1 MTSRPEV
8 QNKLFFVAVFVIT
21 AGLLYLLAPIL
32 TPFLAGALLA
42 YLSDPLV
49 EKIVSWKVPRILGA
63 VIVFL
68 GLFFVI
74 FLIGLLLI
82 PVIETQVML
91 LVSSIPEIIAKIQ
104 SSFLPWLN
112 ETFGIQDMLNVD
124 TLKSTLA
131 ENWTKAGGVANWL
144 VSTVFHSGRALIE
157 WVTNLVLIPV
167 VTFYLLRDWNV
178 IIKNIRSLLPRHIE
192 PIFVK
197 LAVDC
202 DHTLSAFFRGQLL
215 VMLSLGAIYSIGLS
229 LVGLK
234 LGIVI
239 GCVAGLLSIVPY
251 LGFIIGITTASIA
264 AFSQFGT
271 TQSVF
276 IVCAVFAIGQ
286 SIESV
291 FLTPKLVG
299 HRIGLHPVA
308 VIFAVLTGGMLF
320 GFFGVLLALPAAAV
334 IMVCLRYLTER
345 YRSSQLYQ

>member
-8 QNKLFFVAVFVIT
+8 QNKLFFVSVFLIT
-21 AGLLYLLAPIL
+21 GGLLYLLAPIL

-68 GLFFVI
+68 LLFFVI
-74 FLIGLLLI
+74 FLIGLLLV
-82 PVIETQVML
+82 PVIEKQITL
-91 LVSSIPEIIAKIQ
+91 LVSSVPAIIAKIQ
-104 SSFLPWLN
+104 NTFLPWLN
-112 ETFGIQDMLNVD
+112 ETFGIQDVLNVE
-124 TLKSTLA
+124 TLKATLA
-131 ENWTKAGGVANWL
+131 ENWLKAGGLANWL
-144 VSTVFHSGRALIE
+144 VSTVSHSGRALIE

-178 IIKNIRSLLPRHIE
+178 IIKNIRGLIPRHIE
-192 PIFVK
+192 PVFVK

-229 LVGLK
+229 IVGLK

-251 LGFIIGITTASIA
+251 LGFIIGITSASIA

-271 TQSVF
+271 MQSVL
-276 IVCAVFAIGQ
+276 IVCVVFAIGQ

-308 VIFAVLTGGMLF
+308 VIFAILTGGMLF

-334 IMVCLRYLTER
+334 IMVCLRYLTDR